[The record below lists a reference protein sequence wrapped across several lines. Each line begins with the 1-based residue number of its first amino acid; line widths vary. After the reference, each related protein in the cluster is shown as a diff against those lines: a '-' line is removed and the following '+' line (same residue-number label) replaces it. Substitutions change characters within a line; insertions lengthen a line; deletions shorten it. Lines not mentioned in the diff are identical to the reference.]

1 MNSKLAVVIVLVL
14 IISGFFVFMNSNTSI
29 RPALPSQG
37 STDQELAFDTI
48 EIDTSSGH
56 EETEYVVIKDEE
68 EWNRIWDIVQSK
80 RFPKREPPTV
90 NFNEEMVV
98 AVFQGNFATGGFS
111 IEITRIVE
119 KQDAIEIF
127 VKEEKSAPGSFVTQ
141 AFTQP
146 YHIVKIKNTDKEV
159 IFK

>member
-14 IISGFFVFMNSNTSI
+14 IISGFFVYMNSNTSI

-56 EETEYVVIKDEE
+56 EEREYVVIKDEE

-119 KQDAIEIF
+119 K
-127 VKEEKSAPGSFVTQ
+127 
-141 AFTQP
+141 
-146 YHIVKIKNTDKEV
+146 
-159 IFK
+159 